1 MFCPKCGNSL
11 NEGAEFCPMCGT
23 RIARKENVES
33 VITMTDSGNAKNEKK
48 SKKKWLIIVG
58 IIVLLS
64 IAVGI
69 KVSYDNAKKNRVA
82 TFQLEGYTIT
92 VPYGYTVTHSEK
104 EVLVLNNEEGYGITF
119 NIFENTDN
127 NTVDFIKQ
135 NAEKIASNVYNML
148 GLDPFKNGG
157 ITSVK
162 DCSIGEFNGAYA
174 NYYVADADLRVTMI
188 TTNNKDMCLVNLY
201 GMQNPQEVIRLLK
214 VTH

>member
-33 VITMTDSGNAKNEKK
+33 VITMTDSGNNKSEKK

-58 IIVLLS
+58 IVALLS
-64 IAVGI
+64 IVVSI

-92 VPYGYTVTHSEK
+92 VPDGYKVTHSEK

-119 NIFENTDN
+119 NIFRNTENV
-127 NTVDFIKQ
+127 TVDSIRQ
-135 NAEKIASNVYNML
+135 NAKQIAGNIYNNL
-148 GLDPFKNGG
+148 RLDPLKNGG

-162 DCSIGEFNGAYA
+162 DCSMGDFNGAYA
-174 NYYVADADLRVTMI
+174 NYAFADANLRVTMMM
-188 TTNNKDMCLVNLY
+188 TNNTDNCIVNLY
-201 GMQNPQEVIRLLK
+201 GMPSPQETIRLLNA
-214 VTH
+214 TH